1 MPTHHLSKTALTP
14 IFVVPPKFTTMKNV
28 TLLKLASL
36 LIFLLSA
43 QSSIAQL
50 NCSDYPDWFQTTWY
64 NSDVVHY
71 NGKLYSP
78 CYSSTVADLTVAS
91 NRTETTSP
99 CQTFWGFVADCSTGP
114 APTELFYEIFNDGQ
128 DATNG
133 TDAYGTNWNTDEQS
147 SSPDDFK
154 VKDNVFKS
162 KRTRGEAI
170 LFTETI
176 DVGNYT
182 DLKLSSFIDF
192 GGNMESNDFIKFQ
205 YKLDGGVL
213 TDVTNASYFGNNN
226 DDTYEWPLT
235 SITGTT
241 LEIYITFDTDG
252 GGEEHK
258 IDNLKLTGVLDCSSA
273 SSEVTAAAANASNTQ
288 ATVTWVNPSANCI
301 TINEVLVVAK
311 QGSDFSSATPSGSY
325 TSSTTFESGDA
336 FDDGFVVYSSGTAQ
350 SATVTSLTDG
360 AIYYFKI
367 FTKTGSTWSSG
378 VSVSAV
384 CKENL
389 FFEDFEDESDND
401 ITGTDANGT
410 SWSATLNGHDASY
423 FGVDTQSSKLF
434 RVDNLEDDRTG
445 IKWESNTINISGYE
459 SLELSSS
466 LWFYGTDSYDYLR
479 VKIEV
484 DGVTTTVA
492 SFDDDVN
499 DQDGDKSWTLLD
511 GSGNPITG
519 ASLKII
525 IEFYHDSD
533 EDYWVDNIKL
543 TGELT
548 LPGCASY
555 ISPNDGASDVSLT
568 PTVSW
573 DAVSGATGYKVY
585 YGTDSSASTFL
596 GETSSTTVVLP
607 TLLNNT
613 QYYWKVV
620 PTNARGDANGCIA
633 ISFTTIPL
641 APGCAT
647 YISPTDG
654 DADVTLTPEL
664 SWSAVSGAT
673 GYKVYY
679 SSDSS
684 NLGDPITLG
693 EVTSYQLPQLGYET
707 QYFWKVVPTNAG
719 GEATGCS
726 VISFTTLKN
735 PAGSVF
741 ITGNTVTISKNA
753 YLYLEKDFTNTGGS
767 LTLNSSSTEFA
778 SIIVEGTASGNIT
791 YNRFVNYQAAG
802 EWDIIGPPVLNQN
815 MQSFAQTNT
824 NNNTTSGAMAMG
836 GDYYALGQYLTQWGS
851 WANYTTSTIPDAN
864 FPAAKGYQ
872 MGTNS
877 IGSGNDMQGQTL
889 AFTGEIATTTQ
900 TINIQNQNG
909 ANGGNGR
916 RWNLVANPFSSYING
931 NTNAGTTNGGTNF
944 IDVNANVLDLEYTG
958 LYYWDA
964 DEDGWDVFNQLQT
977 NSDDGTLFIAPGQG
991 FFVAARNSE
1000 VAQISFTPQMR
1011 TILGGDDF
1019 ISGAPILL
1027 NYKLDLKLF
1036 NGSAERAK
1044 TKFHFQ
1050 QGLTLGLDAGYDAGA
1065 YNQATAL
1072 SSRLPGDD
1080 QGVNFQLNAMNL
1092 ESAYNQ
1098 SIPLVINQEVGQNF
1112 RVSISNN
1119 TLPEDVNVYLEDT
1132 QNGTLTS
1139 LKDQDFE
1146 LVAQSDLSDAG
1157 RFYIR
1162 FTTQNLAVNDVLS
1175 PSTINVYKINTDS
1188 FITIK
1193 GLTPEMGKTT
1203 ATIYNMLGMKVREKA
1218 LNNTAATQQIS
1229 TQGLASGVYIINLRA
1244 GEQAISKKIIIQ

>member
-1 MPTHHLSKTALTP
+1 
-14 IFVVPPKFTTMKNV
+14 MKNV
-28 TLLKLASL
+28 TFLKLASL
-36 LIFLLSA
+36 FIFLLSA
-43 QSSIAQL
+43 QSSFAQL
-50 NCSDYPDWFQTTWY
+50 NCSDYPDWVSGDINEY
-64 NSDVVHY
+64 SIGDRVHY
-71 NGKLYSP
+71 QGSI
-78 CYSSTVADLTVAS
+78 
-91 NRTETTSP
+91 
-99 CQTFWGFVADCSTGP
+99 W
-114 APTELFYEIFNDGQ
+114 
-128 DATNG
+128 
-133 TDAYGTNWNTDEQS
+133 QS
-147 SSPDDFK
+147 
-154 VKDNVFKS
+154 
-162 KRTRGEAI
+162 R
-170 LFTETI
+170 
-176 DVGNYT
+176 Y
-182 DLKLSSFIDF
+182 
-192 GGNMESNDFIKFQ
+192 
-205 YKLDGGVL
+205 
-213 TDVTNASYFGNNN
+213 GNNS
-226 DDTYEWPLT
+226 TAP
-235 SITGTT
+235 SGTT
-241 LEIYITFDTDG
+241 NNSCDQQGSQWCFVD
-252 GGEEHK
+252 
-258 IDNLKLTGVLDCSSA
+258 DCSSA
-273 SSEVTAAAANASNTQ
+273 PPTPTAAFSASANAVDTTQ
-288 ATVTWVNPSANCI
+288 TITFTNNSTNATSYSWNFGDST
-301 TINEVLVVAK
+301 T
-311 QGSDFSSATPSGSY
+311 SSATSPSHQYASAGSY
-325 TSSTTFESGDA
+325 TVTLTATG
-336 FDDGFVVYSSGTAQ
+336 SSGSDTATT
-350 SATVTSLTDG
+350 SITVNIPSETLAIQDFDG
-360 AIYYFKI
+360 ATPSWSYTDAIQG
-367 FTKTGSTWSSG
+367 TST
-378 VSVSAV
+378 VD
-384 CKENL
+384 L
-389 FFEDFEDESDND
+389 FFEDLTGESNGDTTGSASGINWALSGGGGSTSELYVHGGSGDHVHMSENDGTIAVWETTDNID
-401 ITGTDANGT
+401 ITSTANLNFTVKVRKTANLDSDDYVRLLYSKNGGALIEI
-410 SWSATLNGHDASY
+410 ATYYDDMPN
-423 FGVDTQSSKLF
+423 DTIIGGDINSLTGNTLIGNPGDTIKLF
-434 RVDNLEDDRTG
+434 MHVRN
-445 IKWESNTINISGYE
+445 N
-459 SLELSSS
+459 
-466 LWFYGTDSYDYLR
+466 
-479 VKIEV
+479 
-484 DGVTTTVA
+484 
-492 SFDDDVN
+492 
-499 DQDGDKSWTLLD
+499 
-511 GSGNPITG
+511 
-519 ASLKII
+519 
-525 IEFYHDSD
+525 DSD
-533 EDYWVDNIKL
+533 EQFEWEEIKL
-543 TGELT
+543 TGNVIDGTINSLGTNTTNAWGNKGYLDEAEITFNTVDLSNHDNLTFSFDYFIDSETETSGQYEDNFVYDIFYNGSETASLTEELIVNGGAT
-548 LPGCASY
+548 DAWTSKSVSVPDGTTSMKVIFNYDVTGASTEYLGIDNVKVTGIIKLPGCATNL
-555 ISPNDGASDVSLT
+555 SPTNTATNVSVT
-568 PTVSW
+568 PTLSW
-573 DAVSGATGYKVY
+573 DAVSGATGYKVF
-585 YGTDSSASTFL
+585 YGTDSNTSTAVAETAST
-596 GETSSTTVVLP
+596 SVILP
-607 TLLNNT
+607 TLQNGT

-620 PTNARGDANGCIA
+620 PTNARGDATGCGNA
-633 ISFTTIPL
+633 ISFTTIVA
-641 APGCAT
+641 APGCASYT
-647 YISPTDG
+647 SPTDG
-654 DADVTLTPEL
+654 AIDISLTPEL

-684 NLGDPITLG
+684 NLGNPTLV
-693 EVTSYQLPQLGYET
+693 EVTSYQLPQLGSET

-802 EWDIIGPPVLNQN
+802 EWDMIGPPVLNQN

-851 WANYTTSTIPDAN
+851 WVNYTTSTIPNAN

-877 IGSGNDMQGQTL
+877 IGSGSDTQGQTL

-977 NSDDGTLFIAPGQG
+977 NSNDGTLFIAPGQG

-1065 YNQATAL
+1065 YNQAAAL
-1072 SSRLPGDD
+1072 SSRLPEDD
-1080 QGVNFQLNAMNL
+1080 QEVNFQLNAMNL
-1092 ESAYNQ
+1092 EAAYNQ
-1098 SIPLVINQEVGQNF
+1098 SIPLVINQQEGQNF

-1146 LVAQSDLSDAG
+1146 LIAQSDLSDAG

-1175 PSTINVYKINTDS
+1175 PSSLTVFKLNTDA
-1188 FITIK
+1188 FVTIQ

-1229 TQGLASGVYIINLRA
+1229 TQGLASGVYIINLKA

>member
-1 MPTHHLSKTALTP
+1 
-14 IFVVPPKFTTMKNV
+14 MKNA
-28 TLLKLASL
+28 TLLKTASL
-36 LIFLLSA
+36 FIFLLSA
-43 QSSIAQL
+43 QLSSGQ
-50 NCSDYPDWFQTTWY
+50 NCSDYPNWEDY
-64 NSDVVHY
+64 PSDTIWMNADEVHY
-71 NGKLYSP
+71 NGKIYSP
-78 CYSSTVADLTVAS
+78 CYFSTNAPLSDPG
-91 NRTETTSP
+91 NRDEAGCGTTN
-99 CQTFWGFVADCSTGP
+99 WGWVTDCSTGP

-128 DATNG
+128 NATNG

-154 VKDNVFKS
+154 VKNNVFLS
-162 KRTRGEAI
+162 KKTEGEAI

-235 SITGTT
+235 GITGTT

-252 GGEEHK
+252 GGEEHE

-288 ATVTWVNPSANCI
+288 ATVTWINPSADCI

-311 QGSDFSSATPSGSY
+311 QGSDFSSATPSGNYSA
-325 TSSTTFESGDA
+325 STTFGSGDA
-336 FDDGFVVYSSGTAQ
+336 FDGGTVVYSSGTAQ
-350 SATVTSLTDG
+350 SVSVTNLTDG

-389 FFEDFEDESDND
+389 FFEDFEDEAEGAT
-401 ITGTDANGT
+401 TGTAIGNV
-410 SWSATLNGHDASY
+410 SWSATTTA
-423 FGVDTQSSKLF
+423 
-434 RVDNLEDDRTG
+434 
-445 IKWESNTINISGYE
+445 SGYE
-459 SLELSSS
+459 ESNVAEYSGDNSFWIELFNGNTTWTTNSIDISGHEDVNFSLYVAK
-466 LWFYGTDSYDYLR
+466 YGTLESDDYIKTEYQIDGGAWTEAETNGSLNDDFASNLVEILVSQQNIEGDSLIIR
-479 VKIEV
+479 VTAANNDNGNEEHF
-484 DGVTTTVA
+484 
-492 SFDDDVN
+492 FDDILVQGQLKLPDCAIN
-499 DQDGDKSWTLLD
+499 LAPT
-511 GSGNPITG
+511 GNIQ
-519 ASLKII
+519 
-525 IEFYHDSD
+525 
-533 EDYWVDNIKL
+533 
-543 TGELT
+543 
-548 LPGCASY
+548 
-555 ISPNDGASDVSLT
+555 SLT
-568 PTVSW
+568 PTLSW

-585 YGTDSSASTFL
+585 YGEDSSTSFFV
-596 GETSSTTVVLP
+596 GETSSTSQVLP
-607 TLLNNT
+607 TLVNNT
-613 QYYWKVV
+613 QYFWKVV
-620 PTNARGDANGCIA
+620 PTNARGDASNCSA
-633 ISFTTIPL
+633 VSFTTIFP
-641 APGCAT
+641 APSCAS
-647 YISPTDG
+647 YLSPTDS
-654 DADVTLTPEL
+654 AIDVSLTPEL

-693 EVTSYQLPQLGYET
+693 EITSYQLPQLGYNT

-741 ITGNTVTISKNA
+741 ITGNTVTVSKNA

-767 LTLNSSSTEFA
+767 VTLNSSSTEFA

-1019 ISGAPILL
+1019 ISGAPTLL

-1036 NGSAERAK
+1036 NGSTERAK

-1080 QGVNFQLNAMNL
+1080 QGVNFQINAMNL

-1098 SIPLVINQEVGQNF
+1098 TIPLVINQEVGQNF

-1119 TLPEDVNVYLEDT
+1119 TLPEDVNVYLEDV

-1146 LVAQSDLSDAG
+1146 LSAQSDLSDAG

-1218 LNNTAATQQIS
+1218 LDSSQSAQQIS
-1229 TQGLASGVYIINLRA
+1229 TQGLASGVYIINLKA
-1244 GEQAISKKIIIQ
+1244 GEQVVSKKVIIQ

>member
-1 MPTHHLSKTALTP
+1 
-14 IFVVPPKFTTMKNV
+14 MKNV
-28 TLLKLASL
+28 TFLKLASL
-36 LIFLLSA
+36 FIFLLSA
-43 QSSIAQL
+43 QSSFAQL
-50 NCSDYPDWFQTTWY
+50 NCSDYPDWVSGDINEY
-64 NSDVVHY
+64 SIGDRVHY
-71 NGKLYSP
+71 QGSI
-78 CYSSTVADLTVAS
+78 
-91 NRTETTSP
+91 
-99 CQTFWGFVADCSTGP
+99 W
-114 APTELFYEIFNDGQ
+114 
-128 DATNG
+128 
-133 TDAYGTNWNTDEQS
+133 QS
-147 SSPDDFK
+147 
-154 VKDNVFKS
+154 
-162 KRTRGEAI
+162 R
-170 LFTETI
+170 
-176 DVGNYT
+176 Y
-182 DLKLSSFIDF
+182 
-192 GGNMESNDFIKFQ
+192 
-205 YKLDGGVL
+205 
-213 TDVTNASYFGNNN
+213 GNNS
-226 DDTYEWPLT
+226 TAP
-235 SITGTT
+235 SGTT
-241 LEIYITFDTDG
+241 NNSCDQQGSQWCFVD
-252 GGEEHK
+252 
-258 IDNLKLTGVLDCSSA
+258 DCSSA
-273 SSEVTAAAANASNTQ
+273 PPTPTAAFSASANAVDTTQ
-288 ATVTWVNPSANCI
+288 TITFTNNSTNATSYSWNFGDST
-301 TINEVLVVAK
+301 T
-311 QGSDFSSATPSGSY
+311 SSATSPSHQYASAGSY
-325 TSSTTFESGDA
+325 TVTLTA
-336 FDDGFVVYSSGTAQ
+336 TNSSGSDTATT
-350 SATVTSLTDG
+350 SITVNIPSETLAIQDFDG
-360 AIYYFKI
+360 ATPSWSYTDAIQG
-367 FTKTGSTWSSG
+367 TST
-378 VSVSAV
+378 VD
-384 CKENL
+384 L
-389 FFEDFEDESDND
+389 FFEDLTGESNGDTTGSASGINWALSGGGGSTSELYVHGGSGDHVHMSENDGTIAVWETTDNID
-401 ITGTDANGT
+401 ITSTANLNFTVKVRKTANLDSDDYVRLLYSKNGGALIEI
-410 SWSATLNGHDASY
+410 ATYYDDMPD
-423 FGVDTQSSKLF
+423 DTIIGGDINSLTGNTLIGNPGDTIKLF
-434 RVDNLEDDRTG
+434 MHVRN
-445 IKWESNTINISGYE
+445 N
-459 SLELSSS
+459 
-466 LWFYGTDSYDYLR
+466 
-479 VKIEV
+479 
-484 DGVTTTVA
+484 
-492 SFDDDVN
+492 
-499 DQDGDKSWTLLD
+499 
-511 GSGNPITG
+511 
-519 ASLKII
+519 
-525 IEFYHDSD
+525 DSD
-533 EDYWVDNIKL
+533 EQFEWEEIKL
-543 TGELT
+543 TGNVIDGTINSLGTNTTNAWGNKGYLDEAEITFNTVDLSNHDNLTFSFDYFIDSETETSGQYEDNFVYDIFYNGSETASLTEELIVNGGAT
-548 LPGCASY
+548 DAWTSKSVSVPDGTTSMKVIFNYDVTGASTEYLGIDNVKVTGIIKLPGCATNL
-555 ISPNDGASDVSLT
+555 SPTNTATNVSVT
-568 PTVSW
+568 PTLSW
-573 DAVSGATGYKVY
+573 DAVSGATGYKVF
-585 YGTDSSASTFL
+585 YGTDSNTSTAVAETAST
-596 GETSSTTVVLP
+596 SVILP
-607 TLLNNT
+607 TLQNGT

-620 PTNARGDANGCIA
+620 PTNARGDATGCGNA
-633 ISFTTIPL
+633 ISFTTIVA
-641 APGCAT
+641 APGCASYT
-647 YISPTDG
+647 SPTDG
-654 DADVTLTPEL
+654 AIDISLTPEL

-684 NLGDPITLG
+684 NLGNPTLV
-693 EVTSYQLPQLGYET
+693 EVTSYQLPQLGSET

-851 WANYTTSTIPDAN
+851 WVNYTTSTIPNAN

-877 IGSGNDMQGQTL
+877 IGSGSDIQGQTL

-977 NSDDGTLFIAPGQG
+977 NSNDGTLFIAPGQG

-1065 YNQATAL
+1065 YNQAAAL
-1072 SSRLPGDD
+1072 SSRLPEDD

-1098 SIPLVINQEVGQNF
+1098 SIPLVINQQEGQNF

-1146 LVAQSDLSDAG
+1146 LIAQSDLSDAG

-1175 PSTINVYKINTDS
+1175 PSSLTVFKLNTDA
-1188 FITIK
+1188 FVTIQ

-1229 TQGLASGVYIINLRA
+1229 TQGLASGVYIINLKA

>member
-1 MPTHHLSKTALTP
+1 
-14 IFVVPPKFTTMKNV
+14 MKNV
-28 TLLKLASL
+28 TFLKLASL
-36 LIFLLSA
+36 FIFLLSA
-43 QSSIAQL
+43 QSSFAQL
-50 NCSDYPDWFQTTWY
+50 NCSDYPDWVSGDINEY
-64 NSDVVHY
+64 SIGDRVHY
-71 NGKLYSP
+71 QGSI
-78 CYSSTVADLTVAS
+78 
-91 NRTETTSP
+91 
-99 CQTFWGFVADCSTGP
+99 W
-114 APTELFYEIFNDGQ
+114 
-128 DATNG
+128 
-133 TDAYGTNWNTDEQS
+133 QS
-147 SSPDDFK
+147 
-154 VKDNVFKS
+154 
-162 KRTRGEAI
+162 R
-170 LFTETI
+170 
-176 DVGNYT
+176 Y
-182 DLKLSSFIDF
+182 
-192 GGNMESNDFIKFQ
+192 
-205 YKLDGGVL
+205 
-213 TDVTNASYFGNNN
+213 GNNS
-226 DDTYEWPLT
+226 TAP
-235 SITGTT
+235 SGTT
-241 LEIYITFDTDG
+241 NNSCDQQGSQWCFVD
-252 GGEEHK
+252 
-258 IDNLKLTGVLDCSSA
+258 DCSSA
-273 SSEVTAAAANASNTQ
+273 PPTPTAAFSASANAVDTTQ
-288 ATVTWVNPSANCI
+288 TITFTNNSTNATSYSWNFGDST
-301 TINEVLVVAK
+301 T
-311 QGSDFSSATPSGSY
+311 SSATSPSHQYASAGSY
-325 TSSTTFESGDA
+325 TVTLTATG
-336 FDDGFVVYSSGTAQ
+336 SSGSDTATT
-350 SATVTSLTDG
+350 SITVNIPSETLAIQDFDG
-360 AIYYFKI
+360 ATPSWSYTDAIQG
-367 FTKTGSTWSSG
+367 TST
-378 VSVSAV
+378 VD
-384 CKENL
+384 L
-389 FFEDFEDESDND
+389 FFEDLTGESNGDTTGSASGINWALSGGGGSTSELYVHGGSGDHVHMSENDGTIAVWETTDNID
-401 ITGTDANGT
+401 ITSTANLNFTVKVRKTANLDSDDYVRLLYSKNGGALIEI
-410 SWSATLNGHDASY
+410 ATYYDDMPN
-423 FGVDTQSSKLF
+423 DTIIGGDINSLTGNTLIGNPGDTIKLF
-434 RVDNLEDDRTG
+434 MHVRND
-445 IKWESNTINISGYE
+445 
-459 SLELSSS
+459 SSS
-466 LWFYGTDSYDYLR
+466 EQFEW
-479 VKIEV
+479 E
-484 DGVTTTVA
+484 
-492 SFDDDVN
+492 
-499 DQDGDKSWTLLD
+499 
-511 GSGNPITG
+511 
-519 ASLKII
+519 
-525 IEFYHDSD
+525 E
-533 EDYWVDNIKL
+533 IKL
-543 TGELT
+543 TGNVIDGTINSLGTNTTNAWGNKGYLDEAEITFNTVDLSNHDNLTFSFDYFIDSETETSGQYEDNFVYDIFYNGSETASLTEELIVNGGAT
-548 LPGCASY
+548 DAWTSKSVSVPDGTTSMKVIFNYDVTGASTEYLGIDNVKVTGIIKLPGCATNL
-555 ISPNDGASDVSLT
+555 SPTNTATNVSVT
-568 PTVSW
+568 PTLSW
-573 DAVSGATGYKVY
+573 DAVSGATGYKVF
-585 YGTDSSASTFL
+585 YGTDSNTSTAVAETAST
-596 GETSSTTVVLP
+596 SVILP
-607 TLLNNT
+607 TLQNGT

-620 PTNARGDANGCIA
+620 PTNARGDATGCGNA
-633 ISFTTIPL
+633 ISFTTIVA
-641 APGCAT
+641 APGCASYT
-647 YISPTDG
+647 SPTDG
-654 DADVTLTPEL
+654 AIDISLTPEL

-684 NLGDPITLG
+684 NLGNPTLV
-693 EVTSYQLPQLGYET
+693 EVTSYQLPQLGSET

-802 EWDIIGPPVLNQN
+802 EWDMIGPPVLNQN

-851 WANYTTSTIPDAN
+851 WVNYTTSTIPNAN

-877 IGSGNDMQGQTL
+877 IGSGSDTQGQTL

-931 NTNAGTTNGGTNF
+931 NTNAGATNGGTNF
-944 IDVNANVLDLEYTG
+944 IDVNADVLDEVYTG

-977 NSDDGTLFIAPGQG
+977 NSNDGTLFIAPGQG

-1065 YNQATAL
+1065 YNQAAAL
-1072 SSRLPGDD
+1072 SSRLPEDD

-1098 SIPLVINQEVGQNF
+1098 SIPLVINQQEGQNF

-1146 LVAQSDLSDAG
+1146 LIAQSDLSDAG

-1175 PSTINVYKINTDS
+1175 PSSLTVFKLNTDA
-1188 FITIK
+1188 FVTIQ

-1229 TQGLASGVYIINLRA
+1229 TQGLASGVYIINLKA

>member
-1 MPTHHLSKTALTP
+1 
-14 IFVVPPKFTTMKNV
+14 MKNV
-28 TLLKLASL
+28 TFLKLASL
-36 LIFLLSA
+36 FIFLLSA
-43 QSSIAQL
+43 QSSFAQL
-50 NCSDYPDWFQTTWY
+50 NCSDYPDWVSGDINEY
-64 NSDVVHY
+64 SIGDRVHY
-71 NGKLYSP
+71 QGSI
-78 CYSSTVADLTVAS
+78 
-91 NRTETTSP
+91 
-99 CQTFWGFVADCSTGP
+99 W
-114 APTELFYEIFNDGQ
+114 
-128 DATNG
+128 
-133 TDAYGTNWNTDEQS
+133 QS
-147 SSPDDFK
+147 
-154 VKDNVFKS
+154 
-162 KRTRGEAI
+162 R
-170 LFTETI
+170 
-176 DVGNYT
+176 Y
-182 DLKLSSFIDF
+182 
-192 GGNMESNDFIKFQ
+192 
-205 YKLDGGVL
+205 
-213 TDVTNASYFGNNN
+213 GNNS
-226 DDTYEWPLT
+226 TAP
-235 SITGTT
+235 SGTT
-241 LEIYITFDTDG
+241 NNSCDQQGSQWCFVD
-252 GGEEHK
+252 
-258 IDNLKLTGVLDCSSA
+258 DCSSA
-273 SSEVTAAAANASNTQ
+273 PPTPTAAFSASANAVDTTQ
-288 ATVTWVNPSANCI
+288 TITFTNNSTNATSYSWNFGDST
-301 TINEVLVVAK
+301 T
-311 QGSDFSSATPSGSY
+311 SSATSPSHQYASAGSY
-325 TSSTTFESGDA
+325 TVTLTA
-336 FDDGFVVYSSGTAQ
+336 TNSSGSDTATT
-350 SATVTSLTDG
+350 SITVNIPSETLAIQDFDG
-360 AIYYFKI
+360 ATPSWSYTDAIQG
-367 FTKTGSTWSSG
+367 TST
-378 VSVSAV
+378 VD
-384 CKENL
+384 L
-389 FFEDFEDESDND
+389 FFEDLTGESNGDTTGSASGINWALSGGGGSTSELYVHGGSGDHVHMSKNDGTIAVWETTDNID
-401 ITGTDANGT
+401 ITSTANLNFTVKVRKTANLDSDDYVRLLYSKNGGALIEI
-410 SWSATLNGHDASY
+410 ATYYDDMPN
-423 FGVDTQSSKLF
+423 DTIIGGDINSLTGNTLIGNPGDTIKLF
-434 RVDNLEDDRTG
+434 MHVRND
-445 IKWESNTINISGYE
+445 
-459 SLELSSS
+459 SSS
-466 LWFYGTDSYDYLR
+466 EQFEW
-479 VKIEV
+479 E
-484 DGVTTTVA
+484 
-492 SFDDDVN
+492 
-499 DQDGDKSWTLLD
+499 
-511 GSGNPITG
+511 
-519 ASLKII
+519 
-525 IEFYHDSD
+525 E
-533 EDYWVDNIKL
+533 IKL
-543 TGELT
+543 TGNVIDGTINSLGTNTTNAWGNKGYLDEAEITFNTVDLSNHDNLTFSFDYFIDSETETSGQYEDNFVYDIFYNGSETASLTEELIVNGGAT
-548 LPGCASY
+548 DAWTSKSVSVPDGTTSMKVIFNYDVTGASTEYLGIDNVKVTGIIKLPGCATNL
-555 ISPNDGASDVSLT
+555 SPTNTATNVSVT
-568 PTVSW
+568 PTLSW
-573 DAVSGATGYKVY
+573 DAVSGATGYKVF
-585 YGTDSSASTFL
+585 YGTDSNTSTAVAETAST
-596 GETSSTTVVLP
+596 SVILP
-607 TLLNNT
+607 TLQNGT

-620 PTNARGDANGCIA
+620 PTNARGDATGCGNA
-633 ISFTTIPL
+633 ISFTTIVA
-641 APGCAT
+641 APGCASYT
-647 YISPTDG
+647 SPTDG
-654 DADVTLTPEL
+654 AIDISLTPEL

-684 NLGDPITLG
+684 NLGNPTLV
-693 EVTSYQLPQLGYET
+693 EVTSYQLPQLGSET

-824 NNNTTSGAMAMG
+824 NDNTTSGAMAMG

-851 WANYTTSTIPDAN
+851 WVNYTTSTIPNAN

-877 IGSGNDMQGQTL
+877 IGSGSDIQGQTL

-931 NTNAGTTNGGTNF
+931 NTNAGATNGGTNF

-977 NSDDGTLFIAPGQG
+977 NSNDGTLFIAPGQG

-1065 YNQATAL
+1065 YNQAAAL
-1072 SSRLPGDD
+1072 SSRLPEDD
-1080 QGVNFQLNAMNL
+1080 QEVNFQLNAMNL
-1092 ESAYNQ
+1092 EAAYNQ
-1098 SIPLVINQEVGQNF
+1098 SIPLVINQQEGQNF

-1146 LVAQSDLSDAG
+1146 LIAQSDLSDAG

-1175 PSTINVYKINTDS
+1175 PSSLTVFKLNTDA
-1188 FITIK
+1188 FVTIQ

-1229 TQGLASGVYIINLRA
+1229 TQGLASGVYIINLKA

>member
-1 MPTHHLSKTALTP
+1 
-14 IFVVPPKFTTMKNV
+14 MKNV
-28 TLLKLASL
+28 TFLKLASL
-36 LIFLLSA
+36 FIFLLSA
-43 QSSIAQL
+43 QSSFAQL
-50 NCSDYPDWFQTTWY
+50 NCSDYPDWVSGDINEY
-64 NSDVVHY
+64 SIGDRVHY
-71 NGKLYSP
+71 QGSI
-78 CYSSTVADLTVAS
+78 
-91 NRTETTSP
+91 
-99 CQTFWGFVADCSTGP
+99 W
-114 APTELFYEIFNDGQ
+114 
-128 DATNG
+128 
-133 TDAYGTNWNTDEQS
+133 QS
-147 SSPDDFK
+147 
-154 VKDNVFKS
+154 
-162 KRTRGEAI
+162 R
-170 LFTETI
+170 
-176 DVGNYT
+176 Y
-182 DLKLSSFIDF
+182 
-192 GGNMESNDFIKFQ
+192 
-205 YKLDGGVL
+205 
-213 TDVTNASYFGNNN
+213 GNNS
-226 DDTYEWPLT
+226 TAP
-235 SITGTT
+235 SGTT
-241 LEIYITFDTDG
+241 NNSCDQQGSQWCFVD
-252 GGEEHK
+252 
-258 IDNLKLTGVLDCSSA
+258 DCSSA
-273 SSEVTAAAANASNTQ
+273 PPTPTAAFSASANAVDTTQ
-288 ATVTWVNPSANCI
+288 TITFTNNSTNATSYSWNFGDST
-301 TINEVLVVAK
+301 T
-311 QGSDFSSATPSGSY
+311 SSATSPSHQYASAGSY
-325 TSSTTFESGDA
+325 TVTLTATG
-336 FDDGFVVYSSGTAQ
+336 SSGSDTATT
-350 SATVTSLTDG
+350 SITVNIPSETLAIQDFDG
-360 AIYYFKI
+360 ATPSWSYTDAIQG
-367 FTKTGSTWSSG
+367 TST
-378 VSVSAV
+378 VD
-384 CKENL
+384 L
-389 FFEDFEDESDND
+389 FFEDLTGESNGDTTGSASGINWALSGGGGSTSELYVHGGSGDHVHMSENDGTIAVWETTDNID
-401 ITGTDANGT
+401 ITSTANLNFTVKVRKTANLDSDDYVRLLYSKNGGALIEI
-410 SWSATLNGHDASY
+410 ATYYDDMPN
-423 FGVDTQSSKLF
+423 DTIIGGDINSLTGNTLIGNPGDTIKLF
-434 RVDNLEDDRTG
+434 MHVRND
-445 IKWESNTINISGYE
+445 
-459 SLELSSS
+459 SSS
-466 LWFYGTDSYDYLR
+466 EQFEW
-479 VKIEV
+479 E
-484 DGVTTTVA
+484 
-492 SFDDDVN
+492 
-499 DQDGDKSWTLLD
+499 
-511 GSGNPITG
+511 
-519 ASLKII
+519 
-525 IEFYHDSD
+525 E
-533 EDYWVDNIKL
+533 IKL
-543 TGELT
+543 TGNVIDGTINSLGTNTTNAWGNKGYLDEAEITFNTVDLSNHDNLTFSFDYFIDSETETSGQYEDNFVYDIFYNGSETASLTEELIVNGGAT
-548 LPGCASY
+548 DAWTSKSVSVPDGTTSMKVIFNYDVTGASTEYLGIDNVKVTGIIKLPGCATNL
-555 ISPNDGASDVSLT
+555 SPTNTATNVSVT
-568 PTVSW
+568 PTLSW
-573 DAVSGATGYKVY
+573 DAVSGATGYKVF
-585 YGTDSSASTFL
+585 YGTDSNTSTAVAETAST
-596 GETSSTTVVLP
+596 SVILP
-607 TLLNNT
+607 TLQNGT

-620 PTNARGDANGCIA
+620 PTNARGDATGCGNA
-633 ISFTTIPL
+633 ISFTTIVA
-641 APGCAT
+641 APGCASYT
-647 YISPTDG
+647 SPTDG
-654 DADVTLTPEL
+654 AIDISLTPEL

-684 NLGDPITLG
+684 NLGNPTLV
-693 EVTSYQLPQLGYET
+693 EVTSYQLPQLGSET

-802 EWDIIGPPVLNQN
+802 EWDMIGPPVLNQN

-851 WANYTTSTIPDAN
+851 WVNYTTSTIPNAN

-931 NTNAGTTNGGTNF
+931 NTNAGATNGGTNF

-1065 YNQATAL
+1065 YNQVTAL
-1072 SSRLPGDD
+1072 SSRLPEDD
-1080 QGVNFQLNAMNL
+1080 QEVNFQLNAMNL

-1203 ATIYNMLGMKVREKA
+1203 ATIYNMLGMKVRSKT
-1218 LNNTAATQQIS
+1218 LNNTAASQQIS

-1244 GEQAISKKIIIQ
+1244 GEQAISKKVIIQ

>member
-1 MPTHHLSKTALTP
+1 
-14 IFVVPPKFTTMKNV
+14 MKNV
-28 TLLKLASL
+28 TFLKLASL
-36 LIFLLSA
+36 FIFLLSA
-43 QSSIAQL
+43 QSSFAQL
-50 NCSDYPDWFQTTWY
+50 NCSDYPDWVSGDINEY
-64 NSDVVHY
+64 SIGDRVHY
-71 NGKLYSP
+71 QGSI
-78 CYSSTVADLTVAS
+78 
-91 NRTETTSP
+91 
-99 CQTFWGFVADCSTGP
+99 W
-114 APTELFYEIFNDGQ
+114 
-128 DATNG
+128 
-133 TDAYGTNWNTDEQS
+133 QS
-147 SSPDDFK
+147 
-154 VKDNVFKS
+154 
-162 KRTRGEAI
+162 R
-170 LFTETI
+170 
-176 DVGNYT
+176 Y
-182 DLKLSSFIDF
+182 
-192 GGNMESNDFIKFQ
+192 
-205 YKLDGGVL
+205 
-213 TDVTNASYFGNNN
+213 GNNS
-226 DDTYEWPLT
+226 TAP
-235 SITGTT
+235 SGTT
-241 LEIYITFDTDG
+241 NNSCDQQGSQWCFVD
-252 GGEEHK
+252 
-258 IDNLKLTGVLDCSSA
+258 DCSSA
-273 SSEVTAAAANASNTQ
+273 PPTPTAAFSASANAVDTTQ
-288 ATVTWVNPSANCI
+288 TITFTNNSTNATSYSWNFGDST
-301 TINEVLVVAK
+301 T
-311 QGSDFSSATPSGSY
+311 SSATSPSHQYASAGSY
-325 TSSTTFESGDA
+325 TVTLTATG
-336 FDDGFVVYSSGTAQ
+336 SSGSDTATT
-350 SATVTSLTDG
+350 SITVNIPSETLAIQDFDG
-360 AIYYFKI
+360 ATPSWSYTDAIQG
-367 FTKTGSTWSSG
+367 TST
-378 VSVSAV
+378 VD
-384 CKENL
+384 L
-389 FFEDFEDESDND
+389 FFEDLTGESNGDTTGSASGINWALSGGGGSTSELYVHGGSGDHVHMSENDGTIAVWETTDNID
-401 ITGTDANGT
+401 ITSTANLNFTVKVRKTANLDSDDYVRLLYSKNGGALIEI
-410 SWSATLNGHDASY
+410 ATYYDDMPN
-423 FGVDTQSSKLF
+423 DTIIGGDINSLTGNTLIGNPGDTIKLF
-434 RVDNLEDDRTG
+434 MHVRN
-445 IKWESNTINISGYE
+445 N
-459 SLELSSS
+459 
-466 LWFYGTDSYDYLR
+466 
-479 VKIEV
+479 
-484 DGVTTTVA
+484 
-492 SFDDDVN
+492 
-499 DQDGDKSWTLLD
+499 
-511 GSGNPITG
+511 
-519 ASLKII
+519 
-525 IEFYHDSD
+525 DSD
-533 EDYWVDNIKL
+533 EQFEWEEIKL
-543 TGELT
+543 TGNVIDGTINSLGTNTTNAWGNKGYLDEAEITFNTVDLSNHDNLTFSFDYFIDSETETSGQYEDNFVYDIFYNGSETASLTEELIVNGGAT
-548 LPGCASY
+548 DAWTSKSVSVPDGTTSMKVIFNYDVTGASTEYLGIDNVKVTGIIKLPGCATNL
-555 ISPNDGASDVSLT
+555 SPTNTATNVSVT
-568 PTVSW
+568 PTLSW
-573 DAVSGATGYKVY
+573 DAVSGATGYKVF
-585 YGTDSSASTFL
+585 YGTDSNTSTAVAETAST
-596 GETSSTTVVLP
+596 SVILP
-607 TLLNNT
+607 TLQNGT

-620 PTNARGDANGCIA
+620 PTNARGDATGCGNA
-633 ISFTTIPL
+633 ISFTTIVA
-641 APGCAT
+641 APGCASYT
-647 YISPTDG
+647 SPTDG
-654 DADVTLTPEL
+654 AIDISLTPEL

-684 NLGDPITLG
+684 NLGNPTLV
-693 EVTSYQLPQLGYET
+693 EVTSYQLPQLGSET

-824 NNNTTSGAMAMG
+824 NDNTTSGAMAMG

-851 WANYTTSTIPDAN
+851 WVNYTTSTIPNAN

-877 IGSGNDMQGQTL
+877 IGSGSDTQGQTL

-977 NSDDGTLFIAPGQG
+977 NSNDGTLFIAPGQG

-1065 YNQATAL
+1065 YNQAAAL
-1072 SSRLPGDD
+1072 SSRLPEDD

-1098 SIPLVINQEVGQNF
+1098 SIPLVINQQEGQNF

-1146 LVAQSDLSDAG
+1146 LIAQSDLSDAG

-1175 PSTINVYKINTDS
+1175 PSSLTVFKLNTDA
-1188 FITIK
+1188 FVTIQ

-1218 LNNTAATQQIS
+1218 LNNTDATQQIS
-1229 TQGLASGVYIINLRA
+1229 TQGLASGVYIINLKA
-1244 GEQAISKKIIIQ
+1244 GDQAVSKKVIIQ

>member
-1 MPTHHLSKTALTP
+1 
-14 IFVVPPKFTTMKNV
+14 MKNV
-28 TLLKLASL
+28 TFLKLASL
-36 LIFLLSA
+36 FIFLLSA
-43 QSSIAQL
+43 QSSFAQL
-50 NCSDYPDWFQTTWY
+50 NCSDYPDWVSGDINEY
-64 NSDVVHY
+64 SIGDRVHY
-71 NGKLYSP
+71 QGSI
-78 CYSSTVADLTVAS
+78 
-91 NRTETTSP
+91 
-99 CQTFWGFVADCSTGP
+99 W
-114 APTELFYEIFNDGQ
+114 
-128 DATNG
+128 
-133 TDAYGTNWNTDEQS
+133 QS
-147 SSPDDFK
+147 
-154 VKDNVFKS
+154 
-162 KRTRGEAI
+162 R
-170 LFTETI
+170 
-176 DVGNYT
+176 Y
-182 DLKLSSFIDF
+182 
-192 GGNMESNDFIKFQ
+192 
-205 YKLDGGVL
+205 
-213 TDVTNASYFGNNN
+213 GNNS
-226 DDTYEWPLT
+226 TAP
-235 SITGTT
+235 SGTT
-241 LEIYITFDTDG
+241 NNSCDQQGSQWCFVD
-252 GGEEHK
+252 
-258 IDNLKLTGVLDCSSA
+258 DCSSA
-273 SSEVTAAAANASNTQ
+273 PPTPTAAFSASANAVDTTQ
-288 ATVTWVNPSANCI
+288 TITFTNNSTNATSYSWNFGDST
-301 TINEVLVVAK
+301 T
-311 QGSDFSSATPSGSY
+311 SSATSPSHQYASAGSY
-325 TSSTTFESGDA
+325 TVTLTATG
-336 FDDGFVVYSSGTAQ
+336 SSGSDTATT
-350 SATVTSLTDG
+350 SITVNIPSETLAIQDFDG
-360 AIYYFKI
+360 ATPSWSYTDAIQG
-367 FTKTGSTWSSG
+367 TST
-378 VSVSAV
+378 VD
-384 CKENL
+384 L
-389 FFEDFEDESDND
+389 FFEDLTGESNGDTTGSASGINWALSGGGGSTSELYVHGGSGDHVHMSENDGTIAVWETTDNID
-401 ITGTDANGT
+401 ITSTANLNFTVKVRKTANLDSDDYVRLLYSKNGGALIEI
-410 SWSATLNGHDASY
+410 ATYYDDMPN
-423 FGVDTQSSKLF
+423 DTIIGGDINSLTGNTLIGNPGDTIKLF
-434 RVDNLEDDRTG
+434 MHVRN
-445 IKWESNTINISGYE
+445 N
-459 SLELSSS
+459 
-466 LWFYGTDSYDYLR
+466 
-479 VKIEV
+479 
-484 DGVTTTVA
+484 
-492 SFDDDVN
+492 
-499 DQDGDKSWTLLD
+499 
-511 GSGNPITG
+511 
-519 ASLKII
+519 
-525 IEFYHDSD
+525 DSD
-533 EDYWVDNIKL
+533 EQFEWEEIKL
-543 TGELT
+543 TGNVIDGTINSLGTNTTNAWGNKGYLDEAEITFNTVDLSNHDNLTFSFDYFIDSETEPSGQYEDNFVYDIYYNGSETASLTEELIVNGGAT
-548 LPGCASY
+548 DAWTSKSVSVPDGTTSMKVIFNYDVTGASTEYLGIDNVKVTGIIKLPGCATNL
-555 ISPNDGASDVSLT
+555 SPTNTATNVSVT
-568 PTVSW
+568 PTLSW
-573 DAVSGATGYKVY
+573 DAVSGATGYKVF
-585 YGTDSSASTFL
+585 YGTDSNTSTAVAETAST
-596 GETSSTTVVLP
+596 SVILP
-607 TLLNNT
+607 TLQNGT

-620 PTNARGDANGCIA
+620 PTNARGDATGCGNA
-633 ISFTTIPL
+633 ISFTTIVA
-641 APGCAT
+641 APGCASYT
-647 YISPTDG
+647 SPTDG
-654 DADVTLTPEL
+654 AIDISLTPEL

-684 NLGDPITLG
+684 NLGNPTLV
-693 EVTSYQLPQLGYET
+693 EVTSYQLPQLGSET

-802 EWDIIGPPVLNQN
+802 EWDMIGPPVLNQN

-851 WANYTTSTIPDAN
+851 WVNYTTSTIPNAN

-877 IGSGNDMQGQTL
+877 IGSGSDIQGQTL

-931 NTNAGTTNGGTNF
+931 NTNAGATNGGTNF
-944 IDVNANVLDLEYTG
+944 IDVNADVLDEVYTG

-964 DEDGWDVFNQLQT
+964 DEDGWDVFNQLLT
-977 NSDDGTLFIAPGQG
+977 NSNDGTLFIAPGQG

-1065 YNQATAL
+1065 YNQAAAL
-1072 SSRLPGDD
+1072 SSRLPEDD

-1092 ESAYNQ
+1092 EAAYNQ
-1098 SIPLVINQEVGQNF
+1098 SIPLVINQQEGQNF

-1146 LVAQSDLSDAG
+1146 LIAQSDLSDAG

-1175 PSTINVYKINTDS
+1175 PSSLTVFKLNTDA
-1188 FITIK
+1188 FVTIQ

-1229 TQGLASGVYIINLRA
+1229 TQGLASGVYIINLKA

>member
-1 MPTHHLSKTALTP
+1 
-14 IFVVPPKFTTMKNV
+14 MKNV
-28 TLLKLASL
+28 TFLKLASL
-36 LIFLLSA
+36 FIFLLSA
-43 QSSIAQL
+43 QSSFAQL
-50 NCSDYPDWFQTTWY
+50 NCSDYPDWVSGDINEY
-64 NSDVVHY
+64 SIGDRVHY
-71 NGKLYSP
+71 QGSI
-78 CYSSTVADLTVAS
+78 
-91 NRTETTSP
+91 
-99 CQTFWGFVADCSTGP
+99 W
-114 APTELFYEIFNDGQ
+114 
-128 DATNG
+128 
-133 TDAYGTNWNTDEQS
+133 QS
-147 SSPDDFK
+147 
-154 VKDNVFKS
+154 
-162 KRTRGEAI
+162 R
-170 LFTETI
+170 
-176 DVGNYT
+176 Y
-182 DLKLSSFIDF
+182 
-192 GGNMESNDFIKFQ
+192 
-205 YKLDGGVL
+205 
-213 TDVTNASYFGNNN
+213 GNNS
-226 DDTYEWPLT
+226 TAP
-235 SITGTT
+235 SGTT
-241 LEIYITFDTDG
+241 NNSCDQQGSQWCFVD
-252 GGEEHK
+252 
-258 IDNLKLTGVLDCSSA
+258 DCSSA
-273 SSEVTAAAANASNTQ
+273 PPTPTAAFSASANAVDTTQ
-288 ATVTWVNPSANCI
+288 TITFTNNSTNATSYSWNFGDST
-301 TINEVLVVAK
+301 T
-311 QGSDFSSATPSGSY
+311 SSATSPSHQYASAGSY
-325 TSSTTFESGDA
+325 TVTLTA
-336 FDDGFVVYSSGTAQ
+336 TNSSGSDTATT
-350 SATVTSLTDG
+350 SITVNIPSETLAIQDFDG
-360 AIYYFKI
+360 ATPSWSYTDAIQG
-367 FTKTGSTWSSG
+367 TST
-378 VSVSAV
+378 VD
-384 CKENL
+384 L
-389 FFEDFEDESDND
+389 FFEDLTGESNGDTTGSASGINWALSGGGGSTSELYVHGGSGDHVHMSKNDGTIAVWETTDNID
-401 ITGTDANGT
+401 ITSTANLNFTVKVRKTANLDSDDYVRLLYSKNGGALIEI
-410 SWSATLNGHDASY
+410 ATYYDDMPN
-423 FGVDTQSSKLF
+423 DTIIGGDINSLTGNTLIGNPGDTIKLF
-434 RVDNLEDDRTG
+434 MHVRN
-445 IKWESNTINISGYE
+445 N
-459 SLELSSS
+459 
-466 LWFYGTDSYDYLR
+466 
-479 VKIEV
+479 
-484 DGVTTTVA
+484 
-492 SFDDDVN
+492 
-499 DQDGDKSWTLLD
+499 
-511 GSGNPITG
+511 
-519 ASLKII
+519 
-525 IEFYHDSD
+525 DSD
-533 EDYWVDNIKL
+533 EQFEWEEIKL
-543 TGELT
+543 TGNVIDGTINSLGTNTTNAWGNKGYLDEAEITFNTVDLSNHDNLTFSFDYFIDSETETSGQYEDNFVYDIFYNGSETASLTEELIVNGGAT
-548 LPGCASY
+548 DAWTSKSVSVPDGTTSMKVIFNYDVTGASTEYLGIDNVKVTGIIKLPGCATNL
-555 ISPNDGASDVSLT
+555 SPTNTATNVSVT
-568 PTVSW
+568 PTLSW
-573 DAVSGATGYKVY
+573 DAVSGATGYKVF
-585 YGTDSSASTFL
+585 YGTDSNTSTAVAETAST
-596 GETSSTTVVLP
+596 SVILP
-607 TLLNNT
+607 TLQNGT

-620 PTNARGDANGCIA
+620 PTNARGDATGCGNA
-633 ISFTTIPL
+633 ISFTTIVA
-641 APGCAT
+641 APGCASYT
-647 YISPTDG
+647 SPTDG
-654 DADVTLTPEL
+654 AIDISLTPEL

-684 NLGDPITLG
+684 NLGNPTLV
-693 EVTSYQLPQLGYET
+693 EVTSYQLPQLGSET

-851 WANYTTSTIPDAN
+851 WVNYTTSTIPNAN

-877 IGSGNDMQGQTL
+877 IGSGSDIQGQTL

-931 NTNAGTTNGGTNF
+931 NTNAGATNGGTNF

-977 NSDDGTLFIAPGQG
+977 NSNDGTLFIAPGQG

-1065 YNQATAL
+1065 YNQAAAL
-1072 SSRLPGDD
+1072 SSRLPEDD

-1098 SIPLVINQEVGQNF
+1098 SIPLVINQQEGQNF

-1146 LVAQSDLSDAG
+1146 LIAQSDLSDAG

-1175 PSTINVYKINTDS
+1175 PSSLTVFKLNTDA
-1188 FITIK
+1188 FVTIQ

-1229 TQGLASGVYIINLRA
+1229 TQGLASGVYIINLKA

>member
-36 LIFLLSA
+36 FIFLLSA
-43 QSSIAQL
+43 QSSFGQL
-50 NCSDYPDWFQTTWY
+50 NCSDYPDWVSGDINEY
-64 NSDVVHY
+64 SIGDRVHY
-71 NGKLYSP
+71 QGSI
-78 CYSSTVADLTVAS
+78 
-91 NRTETTSP
+91 
-99 CQTFWGFVADCSTGP
+99 W
-114 APTELFYEIFNDGQ
+114 
-128 DATNG
+128 
-133 TDAYGTNWNTDEQS
+133 QS
-147 SSPDDFK
+147 
-154 VKDNVFKS
+154 
-162 KRTRGEAI
+162 R
-170 LFTETI
+170 
-176 DVGNYT
+176 Y
-182 DLKLSSFIDF
+182 
-192 GGNMESNDFIKFQ
+192 
-205 YKLDGGVL
+205 
-213 TDVTNASYFGNNN
+213 GNNS
-226 DDTYEWPLT
+226 TAP
-235 SITGTT
+235 SGTT
-241 LEIYITFDTDG
+241 NNSCDQQGSQWCFVD
-252 GGEEHK
+252 
-258 IDNLKLTGVLDCSSA
+258 DCSSA
-273 SSEVTAAAANASNTQ
+273 PPTPTAAFSASANAVDTTQTITFTNNSTNATSYSWNFGDSTTSSETSPSHQYASPGTYTVILTATGS
-288 ATVTWVNPSANCI
+288 S
-301 TINEVLVVAK
+301 
-311 QGSDFSSATPSGSY
+311 GSDTATTSITVNIPSETIAIQDFDGATPDWSY
-325 TSSTTFESGDA
+325 TQTFSP
-336 FDDGFVVYSSGTAQ
+336 
-350 SATVTSLTDG
+350 TSP
-360 AIYYFKI
+360 
-367 FTKTGSTWSSG
+367 
-378 VSVSAV
+378 V
-384 CKENL
+384 NL
-389 FFEDFEDESDND
+389 FFEDLTGESDGDTTGSASGINWALSGGGGGGELYVHDGTHVHMSKNDGTIAVWQTTDNID
-401 ITGTDANGT
+401 ITSTANLNFTVKVRKTKNLDSDDYVRLLYSKNGGALIEI
-410 SWSATLNGHDASY
+410 ATYYDDIND
-423 FGVDTQSSKLF
+423 DTIIGGDINSLTGNTLIGNPGDTIKLF
-434 RVDNLEDDRTG
+434 MHVRNDSNSEQFE
-445 IKWESNTINISGYE
+445 WEE
-459 SLELSSS
+459 
-466 LWFYGTDSYDYLR
+466 
-479 VKIEV
+479 
-484 DGVTTTVA
+484 
-492 SFDDDVN
+492 
-499 DQDGDKSWTLLD
+499 
-511 GSGNPITG
+511 
-519 ASLKII
+519 
-525 IEFYHDSD
+525 
-533 EDYWVDNIKL
+533 IKL
-543 TGELT
+543 TGNVIDGTINSLGTNTTNAWGNKGYLDEAEITFNTVDLSNHDNLNFSFDYFIDSQTEFSGGAAGDNFVYDIYYNGSVTASLTEELIVNGSAT
-548 LPGCASY
+548 DTWTSKSVSVPDGTTSIKVIFNYDVTYAFDEHLGLDNVKVTGIIKLPGCATSL
-555 ISPNDGASDVSLT
+555 SPTNTATNVSVT

-573 DAVSGATGYKVY
+573 VAVSGATGYKVY
-585 YGTDSSASTFL
+585 YGTDSNTSTAVA
-596 GETSSTTVVLP
+596 ETANTSVTLP
-607 TLLNNT
+607 TLQNGT

-620 PTNARGDANGCIA
+620 PTNARGDATGCPDA
-633 ISFTTIPL
+633 ISFTTI
-641 APGCAT
+641 
-647 YISPTDG
+647 
-654 DADVTLTPEL
+654 
-664 SWSAVSGAT
+664 
-673 GYKVYY
+673 
-679 SSDSS
+679 
-684 NLGDPITLG
+684 
-693 EVTSYQLPQLGYET
+693 Q
-707 QYFWKVVPTNAG
+707 
-719 GEATGCS
+719 
-726 VISFTTLKN
+726 N

-851 WANYTTSTIPDAN
+851 WVNYTTSTIPNAN

-977 NSDDGTLFIAPGQG
+977 NSNDGTLFIAPGQG

-1065 YNQATAL
+1065 YNQAAAL
-1072 SSRLPGDD
+1072 SSRLPEDD

-1092 ESAYNQ
+1092 EAAYNQ
-1098 SIPLVINQEVGQNF
+1098 SLPLVINQQEGQNF

-1146 LVAQSDLSDAG
+1146 LIAQSDLSDAG

-1162 FTTQNLAVNDVLS
+1162 FTTQNLAVNDVLN
-1175 PSTINVYKINTDS
+1175 PSSLTIFKLNTDA
-1188 FITIK
+1188 FVTIQ
-1193 GLTPEMGKTT
+1193 GLIPVMGKTT

-1229 TQGLASGVYIINLRA
+1229 TQGLASGVYIINLKA

>member
-1 MPTHHLSKTALTP
+1 
-14 IFVVPPKFTTMKNV
+14 MKNV
-28 TLLKLASL
+28 TFLKLASL
-36 LIFLLSA
+36 FIFLLSA
-43 QSSIAQL
+43 QSSFAQL
-50 NCSDYPDWFQTTWY
+50 NCSDYPDWVSGDINEY
-64 NSDVVHY
+64 SIGDRVHY
-71 NGKLYSP
+71 QGSI
-78 CYSSTVADLTVAS
+78 
-91 NRTETTSP
+91 
-99 CQTFWGFVADCSTGP
+99 W
-114 APTELFYEIFNDGQ
+114 
-128 DATNG
+128 
-133 TDAYGTNWNTDEQS
+133 QS
-147 SSPDDFK
+147 
-154 VKDNVFKS
+154 
-162 KRTRGEAI
+162 R
-170 LFTETI
+170 
-176 DVGNYT
+176 Y
-182 DLKLSSFIDF
+182 
-192 GGNMESNDFIKFQ
+192 
-205 YKLDGGVL
+205 
-213 TDVTNASYFGNNN
+213 GNNS
-226 DDTYEWPLT
+226 TAP
-235 SITGTT
+235 SGTT
-241 LEIYITFDTDG
+241 NNSCDQQGSQWCFVD
-252 GGEEHK
+252 
-258 IDNLKLTGVLDCSSA
+258 DCSSA
-273 SSEVTAAAANASNTQ
+273 PPTPTAAFSASANAVDTTQ
-288 ATVTWVNPSANCI
+288 TITFTNNSTNATSYSWNFGDST
-301 TINEVLVVAK
+301 T
-311 QGSDFSSATPSGSY
+311 SSATSPSHQYASAGSY
-325 TSSTTFESGDA
+325 TVTLTATG
-336 FDDGFVVYSSGTAQ
+336 SSGSDTATT
-350 SATVTSLTDG
+350 SITVNIPSETLAIQDFDG
-360 AIYYFKI
+360 ATPSWSYTDAIQG
-367 FTKTGSTWSSG
+367 TST
-378 VSVSAV
+378 VD
-384 CKENL
+384 L
-389 FFEDFEDESDND
+389 FFEDLTGESNGDTTGSASGINWALSGGGGSTSELYVHGGSGDHVHMSKNDGTIAVWETTDNID
-401 ITGTDANGT
+401 ITSTANLNFTVKVRKTANLDSDDYVRLLYSKNGGALIEI
-410 SWSATLNGHDASY
+410 ATYYDDMPN
-423 FGVDTQSSKLF
+423 DTIIGGDINSLTGNTLIGNPGDTIKLF
-434 RVDNLEDDRTG
+434 MHVRN
-445 IKWESNTINISGYE
+445 N
-459 SLELSSS
+459 
-466 LWFYGTDSYDYLR
+466 
-479 VKIEV
+479 
-484 DGVTTTVA
+484 
-492 SFDDDVN
+492 
-499 DQDGDKSWTLLD
+499 
-511 GSGNPITG
+511 
-519 ASLKII
+519 
-525 IEFYHDSD
+525 DSD
-533 EDYWVDNIKL
+533 EQFEWEEIKL
-543 TGELT
+543 TGNVIDGTINSLGTNTTNAWGNKGYLDEAEITFNTVDLSNHDNLTFSFDYFIDSETETSGQYEDNFVYDIFYNGSETASLTEELIVNGGAT
-548 LPGCASY
+548 DAWTSKSVSVPDGTTSMKVIFNYDVTGASTEYLGIDNVKVTGIIKLPGCATNL
-555 ISPNDGASDVSLT
+555 SPTNTATNVSVT
-568 PTVSW
+568 PTLSW
-573 DAVSGATGYKVY
+573 DAVSGATGYKVF
-585 YGTDSSASTFL
+585 YGTDSNTSTAVAETAST
-596 GETSSTTVVLP
+596 SVILP
-607 TLLNNT
+607 TLQNGT

-620 PTNARGDANGCIA
+620 PTNARGDATGCGNA
-633 ISFTTIPL
+633 ISFTTIVA
-641 APGCAT
+641 APGCASYT
-647 YISPTDG
+647 SPTDG
-654 DADVTLTPEL
+654 AIDISLTPEL

-684 NLGDPITLG
+684 NLGNPTLV
-693 EVTSYQLPQLGYET
+693 EVTSYQLPQLGSET

-802 EWDIIGPPVLNQN
+802 EWDMIGPPVLNQN

-851 WANYTTSTIPDAN
+851 WVNYTTSTIPNAN

-877 IGSGNDMQGQTL
+877 IGSGSDTQGQTL

-931 NTNAGTTNGGTNF
+931 NTNAGATNGGTNF
-944 IDVNANVLDLEYTG
+944 IDVNADVLDEVYTG

-977 NSDDGTLFIAPGQG
+977 NSNDGTLFIAPGQG

-1065 YNQATAL
+1065 YNQAAAL
-1072 SSRLPGDD
+1072 SSRLPEDD

-1092 ESAYNQ
+1092 EAAYNQ
-1098 SIPLVINQEVGQNF
+1098 SIPLVINQQEGQNF

-1146 LVAQSDLSDAG
+1146 LIAQSDLSDAG

-1175 PSTINVYKINTDS
+1175 PSSLTVFKLNTDA
-1188 FITIK
+1188 FVTIQ

-1229 TQGLASGVYIINLRA
+1229 TQGLASGVYIINLKA

>member
-1 MPTHHLSKTALTP
+1 
-14 IFVVPPKFTTMKNV
+14 MKNV
-28 TLLKLASL
+28 TFLKLASL
-36 LIFLLSA
+36 FIFLLSA
-43 QSSIAQL
+43 QSSFAQL
-50 NCSDYPDWFQTTWY
+50 NCSDYPDWVSGDINEY
-64 NSDVVHY
+64 SIGDRVHY
-71 NGKLYSP
+71 QGSI
-78 CYSSTVADLTVAS
+78 
-91 NRTETTSP
+91 
-99 CQTFWGFVADCSTGP
+99 W
-114 APTELFYEIFNDGQ
+114 
-128 DATNG
+128 
-133 TDAYGTNWNTDEQS
+133 QS
-147 SSPDDFK
+147 
-154 VKDNVFKS
+154 
-162 KRTRGEAI
+162 R
-170 LFTETI
+170 
-176 DVGNYT
+176 Y
-182 DLKLSSFIDF
+182 
-192 GGNMESNDFIKFQ
+192 
-205 YKLDGGVL
+205 
-213 TDVTNASYFGNNN
+213 GNNS
-226 DDTYEWPLT
+226 TAP
-235 SITGTT
+235 SGTT
-241 LEIYITFDTDG
+241 NNSCDQQGSQWCFVD
-252 GGEEHK
+252 
-258 IDNLKLTGVLDCSSA
+258 DCSSA
-273 SSEVTAAAANASNTQ
+273 PPTPTAAFSASANAVDTTQTITFTNSSSNASSSSWNFGDST
-288 ATVTWVNPSANCI
+288 T
-301 TINEVLVVAK
+301 
-311 QGSDFSSATPSGSY
+311 SSATSPSHQYASAGSY
-325 TSSTTFESGDA
+325 TVTLTA
-336 FDDGFVVYSSGTAQ
+336 TNSSGSDTATT
-350 SATVTSLTDG
+350 SITVNIPSETLAIQDFDG
-360 AIYYFKI
+360 ATPSWSYTDAIQG
-367 FTKTGSTWSSG
+367 TST
-378 VSVSAV
+378 VD
-384 CKENL
+384 L
-389 FFEDFEDESDND
+389 FFEDLTGESNGDTTGSASGINWALSGGGGNNSELYVHGGSGDHVHMSKNDGTIAVWQTTDNID
-401 ITGTDANGT
+401 ITSTANLNFTVKVRKTANLDSDDYVRLLYSKNGGALIEI
-410 SWSATLNGHDASY
+410 ATYYDDMPN
-423 FGVDTQSSKLF
+423 DTIIGGDINSLTGNTLIGNPGDTIKLF
-434 RVDNLEDDRTG
+434 MHVRN
-445 IKWESNTINISGYE
+445 N
-459 SLELSSS
+459 
-466 LWFYGTDSYDYLR
+466 
-479 VKIEV
+479 
-484 DGVTTTVA
+484 
-492 SFDDDVN
+492 
-499 DQDGDKSWTLLD
+499 
-511 GSGNPITG
+511 
-519 ASLKII
+519 
-525 IEFYHDSD
+525 DSD
-533 EDYWVDNIKL
+533 EQFEWEEIKL
-543 TGELT
+543 TGNVIDGTINSLGTNTTNAWGNKGYLDEAEITFNTVDLSNHDNLTFSFDYFIDSETETSGQYEDNFVYDIFYNGSETASLTEELIVNGGAT
-548 LPGCASY
+548 DAWTSKSVSVPDGTTSMKVIFNYDVTGASTEYLGIDNVKVTGIIKLPGCATNL
-555 ISPNDGASDVSLT
+555 SPTNTATNVSVT
-568 PTVSW
+568 PTLSW
-573 DAVSGATGYKVY
+573 DAVSGATGYKVF
-585 YGTDSSASTFL
+585 YGTDSNTSTAVAETAST
-596 GETSSTTVVLP
+596 SVILP
-607 TLLNNT
+607 TLQNGT

-620 PTNARGDANGCIA
+620 PTNARGDATGCGNA
-633 ISFTTIPL
+633 ISFTTIVA
-641 APGCAT
+641 APGCASYT
-647 YISPTDG
+647 SPTDG
-654 DADVTLTPEL
+654 AIDISLTPEL

-684 NLGDPITLG
+684 NLGNPTLV
-693 EVTSYQLPQLGYET
+693 EVTSYQLPQLGSET

-778 SIIVEGTASGNIT
+778 SIIVEGTSSGNIT

-824 NNNTTSGAMAMG
+824 NDNTTSGAMAMG

-851 WANYTTSTIPDAN
+851 WVNYTTSTIPNAN

-977 NSDDGTLFIAPGQG
+977 NSNDGTLFIAPGQG

-1065 YNQATAL
+1065 YNQAAAL
-1072 SSRLPGDD
+1072 SSRLPEDD

-1098 SIPLVINQEVGQNF
+1098 SIPLVINQQEGQNF

-1146 LVAQSDLSDAG
+1146 LIAQSDLSDAG

-1175 PSTINVYKINTDS
+1175 PSSLTVFKLNTDA
-1188 FITIK
+1188 FVTIQ

-1229 TQGLASGVYIINLRA
+1229 TQGLASGVYIINLKA

>member
-1 MPTHHLSKTALTP
+1 
-14 IFVVPPKFTTMKNV
+14 MKNV
-28 TLLKLASL
+28 TFLKLASL
-36 LIFLLSA
+36 FIFLLSA
-43 QSSIAQL
+43 QSSFAQL
-50 NCSDYPDWFQTTWY
+50 NCSDYPDWVSGDINEY
-64 NSDVVHY
+64 SIGDRVHY
-71 NGKLYSP
+71 QGSI
-78 CYSSTVADLTVAS
+78 
-91 NRTETTSP
+91 
-99 CQTFWGFVADCSTGP
+99 W
-114 APTELFYEIFNDGQ
+114 
-128 DATNG
+128 
-133 TDAYGTNWNTDEQS
+133 QS
-147 SSPDDFK
+147 
-154 VKDNVFKS
+154 
-162 KRTRGEAI
+162 R
-170 LFTETI
+170 
-176 DVGNYT
+176 Y
-182 DLKLSSFIDF
+182 
-192 GGNMESNDFIKFQ
+192 
-205 YKLDGGVL
+205 
-213 TDVTNASYFGNNN
+213 GNNS
-226 DDTYEWPLT
+226 TAP
-235 SITGTT
+235 SGTT
-241 LEIYITFDTDG
+241 NNSCDQQGSQWCFVD
-252 GGEEHK
+252 
-258 IDNLKLTGVLDCSSA
+258 DCSSA
-273 SSEVTAAAANASNTQ
+273 PPTPTAAFSASANAVDTTQ
-288 ATVTWVNPSANCI
+288 TITFTNNSTNATSYSWNFGDST
-301 TINEVLVVAK
+301 T
-311 QGSDFSSATPSGSY
+311 SSATSPSHQYASAGSY
-325 TSSTTFESGDA
+325 TVTLTATG
-336 FDDGFVVYSSGTAQ
+336 SSGSDTATT
-350 SATVTSLTDG
+350 SITVNIPSETLAIQDFDG
-360 AIYYFKI
+360 ATPSWSYTDAIQG
-367 FTKTGSTWSSG
+367 TST
-378 VSVSAV
+378 VD
-384 CKENL
+384 L
-389 FFEDFEDESDND
+389 FFEDLTGESNGDTTGSASGINWALSGGGGSTSELYVHGGSGDHVHMSENDGTIAVWETTDNID
-401 ITGTDANGT
+401 ITSTANLNFTVKVRKTANLDSDDYVRLLYSKNGGALIEI
-410 SWSATLNGHDASY
+410 ATYYDDMPN
-423 FGVDTQSSKLF
+423 DTIIGGDINSLTGNTLIGNPGDTIKLF
-434 RVDNLEDDRTG
+434 MHVRN
-445 IKWESNTINISGYE
+445 N
-459 SLELSSS
+459 
-466 LWFYGTDSYDYLR
+466 
-479 VKIEV
+479 
-484 DGVTTTVA
+484 
-492 SFDDDVN
+492 
-499 DQDGDKSWTLLD
+499 
-511 GSGNPITG
+511 
-519 ASLKII
+519 
-525 IEFYHDSD
+525 DSD
-533 EDYWVDNIKL
+533 EQFEWEEIKL
-543 TGELT
+543 TGNVIDGTINSLGTNTTNAWGNKGYLDEAEITFNTVDLSNHDNLTFSFDYFIDSETETSGQYEDNFVYDIFYNGSETASLTEELIVNGGAT
-548 LPGCASY
+548 DAWTSKSVSVPDGTTSMKVIFNYDVTGASTEYLGIDNVKVTGIIKLPGCATNL
-555 ISPNDGASDVSLT
+555 SPTNTATNVSVT
-568 PTVSW
+568 PTLSW
-573 DAVSGATGYKVY
+573 DAVSGATGYKVF
-585 YGTDSSASTFL
+585 YGTDSNTSTAVAETAST
-596 GETSSTTVVLP
+596 SVILP
-607 TLLNNT
+607 TLQNGT

-620 PTNARGDANGCIA
+620 PTNARGDATGCGNA
-633 ISFTTIPL
+633 ISFTTIVA
-641 APGCAT
+641 APGCASYT
-647 YISPTDG
+647 SPTDG
-654 DADVTLTPEL
+654 AIDISLTPEL

-684 NLGDPITLG
+684 NLGNPTLV
-693 EVTSYQLPQLGYET
+693 EVTSYQLPQLGSET

-802 EWDIIGPPVLNQN
+802 EWDMIGPPVLNQN

-851 WANYTTSTIPDAN
+851 WVNYTTSTIPNAN

-877 IGSGNDMQGQTL
+877 IGSGSDTQGQTL

-931 NTNAGTTNGGTNF
+931 NTNAGATNGGTNF
-944 IDVNANVLDLEYTG
+944 IDVNADVLDEVYTG

-977 NSDDGTLFIAPGQG
+977 NSNDGTLFIAPGQG

-1065 YNQATAL
+1065 YNQAAAL
-1072 SSRLPGDD
+1072 SSRLPEDD

-1098 SIPLVINQEVGQNF
+1098 SIPLVINQQEGQNF

-1146 LVAQSDLSDAG
+1146 LIAQSDLSDAG

-1175 PSTINVYKINTDS
+1175 PSSLTVFKLNTDA
-1188 FITIK
+1188 FVTIQ

-1229 TQGLASGVYIINLRA
+1229 TQGLASGVYIINLKA

>member
-1 MPTHHLSKTALTP
+1 
-14 IFVVPPKFTTMKNV
+14 MKNV
-28 TLLKLASL
+28 TFLKLASL
-36 LIFLLSA
+36 FIFLLSA
-43 QSSIAQL
+43 QSSFAQL
-50 NCSDYPDWFQTTWY
+50 NCSDYPDWVSGDINEY
-64 NSDVVHY
+64 SIGDRVHY
-71 NGKLYSP
+71 QGSI
-78 CYSSTVADLTVAS
+78 
-91 NRTETTSP
+91 
-99 CQTFWGFVADCSTGP
+99 W
-114 APTELFYEIFNDGQ
+114 
-128 DATNG
+128 
-133 TDAYGTNWNTDEQS
+133 QS
-147 SSPDDFK
+147 
-154 VKDNVFKS
+154 
-162 KRTRGEAI
+162 R
-170 LFTETI
+170 
-176 DVGNYT
+176 Y
-182 DLKLSSFIDF
+182 
-192 GGNMESNDFIKFQ
+192 
-205 YKLDGGVL
+205 
-213 TDVTNASYFGNNN
+213 GNNS
-226 DDTYEWPLT
+226 TAP
-235 SITGTT
+235 SGTT
-241 LEIYITFDTDG
+241 NNSCDQQGSQWCFVD
-252 GGEEHK
+252 
-258 IDNLKLTGVLDCSSA
+258 DCSSA
-273 SSEVTAAAANASNTQ
+273 PPTPTAAFSASANAVDTTQ
-288 ATVTWVNPSANCI
+288 TITFTNNSTNATSYSWNFGDST
-301 TINEVLVVAK
+301 T
-311 QGSDFSSATPSGSY
+311 SSATSPSHQYASAGSY
-325 TSSTTFESGDA
+325 TVTLTA
-336 FDDGFVVYSSGTAQ
+336 TNSSGSDTATT
-350 SATVTSLTDG
+350 SITVNIPSETLAIQDFDG
-360 AIYYFKI
+360 ATPSWSYTDAIQG
-367 FTKTGSTWSSG
+367 TST
-378 VSVSAV
+378 VD
-384 CKENL
+384 L
-389 FFEDFEDESDND
+389 FFEDLTGESNGDTTGSASGINWALSGGGGSTSELYVHGGSGDHVHMSKNDGTIAVWETTDNID
-401 ITGTDANGT
+401 ITSTANLNFTVKVRKTANLDSDDYVRLLYSKNGGALIEI
-410 SWSATLNGHDASY
+410 ATYYDDMPN
-423 FGVDTQSSKLF
+423 DTIIGGDINSLTGNTLIGNPGDTIKLF
-434 RVDNLEDDRTG
+434 MHVRN
-445 IKWESNTINISGYE
+445 N
-459 SLELSSS
+459 
-466 LWFYGTDSYDYLR
+466 
-479 VKIEV
+479 
-484 DGVTTTVA
+484 
-492 SFDDDVN
+492 
-499 DQDGDKSWTLLD
+499 
-511 GSGNPITG
+511 
-519 ASLKII
+519 
-525 IEFYHDSD
+525 DSD
-533 EDYWVDNIKL
+533 EQFEWEEIKL
-543 TGELT
+543 TGNVIDGTINSLGTNTTNAWGNKGYLDEAEITFNTVDLSNHDNLTFSFDYFIDSETETSGQYEDNFVYDIFYNGSETASLTEELIVNGGAT
-548 LPGCASY
+548 DAWTSKSVSVPDGTTSMKVIFNYDVTGASTEYLGIDNVKVTGIIKLPGCATNL
-555 ISPNDGASDVSLT
+555 SPTNTATNVSVT
-568 PTVSW
+568 PTLSW
-573 DAVSGATGYKVY
+573 DAVSGATGYKVF
-585 YGTDSSASTFL
+585 YGTDSNTSTAVAETAST
-596 GETSSTTVVLP
+596 SVILP
-607 TLLNNT
+607 TLQNGT

-620 PTNARGDANGCIA
+620 PTNARGDATGCGNA
-633 ISFTTIPL
+633 ISFTTIVA
-641 APGCAT
+641 APGCASYT
-647 YISPTDG
+647 SPTDG
-654 DADVTLTPEL
+654 AIDISLTPEL

-684 NLGDPITLG
+684 NLGNPTLV
-693 EVTSYQLPQLGYET
+693 EVTSYQLPQLGSET

-851 WANYTTSTIPDAN
+851 WVNYTTSTIPNAN

-877 IGSGNDMQGQTL
+877 IGSGSDTQGQTL

-931 NTNAGTTNGGTNF
+931 NTNAGATNGGTNF

-977 NSDDGTLFIAPGQG
+977 NSNDGTLFIAPGQG

-1065 YNQATAL
+1065 YNQAAAL
-1072 SSRLPGDD
+1072 SSRLPEDD

-1098 SIPLVINQEVGQNF
+1098 SIPLVINQQEGQNF

-1146 LVAQSDLSDAG
+1146 LIAQSDLSDAG

-1175 PSTINVYKINTDS
+1175 PSSLTVFKLNTDA
-1188 FITIK
+1188 FVTIQ

-1229 TQGLASGVYIINLRA
+1229 TQGLASGVYIINLKA

>member
-1 MPTHHLSKTALTP
+1 MPTKCLFETALTP
-14 IFVVPPKFTTMKNV
+14 IFVIPPKFTTMKNV
-28 TLLKLASL
+28 TFLKIASL
-36 LIFLLSA
+36 FIFLLSA
-43 QSSIAQL
+43 QSSSGQ
-50 NCSDYPDWFQTTWY
+50 NCSDYPNWEDYPSNTIWM
-64 NSDVVHY
+64 NADEVHY
-71 NGKLYSP
+71 NGKIYSP
-78 CYSSTVADLTVAS
+78 CYFSTNAPLSDPG
-91 NRTETTSP
+91 NRDEAG
-99 CQTFWGFVADCSTGP
+99 C
-114 APTELFYEIFNDGQ
+114 
-128 DATNG
+128 G
-133 TDAYGTNWNTDEQS
+133 TTNW
-147 SSPDDFK
+147 
-154 VKDNVFKS
+154 
-162 KRTRGEAI
+162 GW
-170 LFTETI
+170 
-176 DVGNYT
+176 
-182 DLKLSSFIDF
+182 
-192 GGNMESNDFIKFQ
+192 
-205 YKLDGGVL
+205 
-213 TDVTNASYFGNNN
+213 VT
-226 DDTYEWPLT
+226 
-235 SITGTT
+235 
-241 LEIYITFDTDG
+241 
-252 GGEEHK
+252 
-258 IDNLKLTGVLDCSSA
+258 DCSSA
-273 SSEVTAAAANASNTQ
+273 PPTPAAAFSAIANLVDTTQTITFTNNSTDATSYSWNFGDSATSSVTSPSHQYAS
-288 ATVTWVNPSANCI
+288 AGSYTVTLTATNSY
-301 TINEVLVVAK
+301 
-311 QGSDFSSATPSGSY
+311 GSDTATTTITVNTPSETLAIQDFDGATPSWSY
-325 TSSTTFESGDA
+325 TDAIQGTSTVD
-336 FDDGFVVYSSGTAQ
+336 
-350 SATVTSLTDG
+350 
-360 AIYYFKI
+360 
-367 FTKTGSTWSSG
+367 
-378 VSVSAV
+378 
-384 CKENL
+384 L
-389 FFEDFEDESDND
+389 FFEDLTGESNGDTTGSASGINWALSGGGGNNSELYVHGGSGDHVHMSKNDGTIAVWQTTDNID
-401 ITGTDANGT
+401 ITSYSNLNFTVKVRKTANLDSDDYVRLLYSKNGGALIEIATYYDDMPDDTIIGGDINSLIGNPGDTIKLFMHVRNNSNNEQFEWEEIKLTGIELVDGDGTISSLGDNTTTAWGLYSNPPYVAQIIFNTVDLSNHDNLNFSFDYFIDSETEPSGQYEDNFVYDIYYNGSETASLTEELIVNGGVTDAWTSKSVSVPDGT
-410 SWSATLNGHDASY
+410 TSMKVIFNYDVTSAFDEHLG
-423 FGVDTQSSKLF
+423 L
-434 RVDNLEDDRTG
+434 DNLKVTG
-445 IKWESNTINISGYE
+445 IIKLPGCATNLAPTVTATDVSVTPTLSWDAVSDATGYKV
-459 SLELSSS
+459 
-466 LWFYGTDSYDYLR
+466 FYGTDSS
-479 VKIEV
+479 
-484 DGVTTTVA
+484 TTTA
-492 SFDDDVN
+492 LAE
-499 DQDGDKSWTLLD
+499 T
-511 GSGNPITG
+511 
-519 ASLKII
+519 
-525 IEFYHDSD
+525 
-533 EDYWVDNIKL
+533 
-543 TGELT
+543 
-548 LPGCASY
+548 
-555 ISPNDGASDVSLT
+555 
-568 PTVSW
+568 
-573 DAVSGATGYKVY
+573 
-585 YGTDSSASTFL
+585 AST
-596 GETSSTTVVLP
+596 SVILP
-607 TLLNNT
+607 TLQNGT

-620 PTNARGDANGCIA
+620 PTNARGDATGCGNA
-633 ISFTTIPL
+633 ISFTTIVA
-641 APGCAT
+641 APGCAS

-654 DADVTLTPEL
+654 AIDISLTPEL

-707 QYFWKVVPTNAG
+707 QYFWKVVPTNAE

-741 ITGNTVTISKNA
+741 ITGNTATISKNA

-851 WANYTTSTIPDAN
+851 WVNYTTSTIPNAN

-877 IGSGNDMQGQTL
+877 IGSGSDIQGQTL

-944 IDVNANVLDLEYTG
+944 IDANANVLDLEYTG

-1019 ISGAPILL
+1019 ISGAPTLL

-1036 NGSAERAK
+1036 NGSTERAK

-1065 YNQATAL
+1065 YDQATAL
-1072 SSRLPGDD
+1072 SSRLPEDD

-1092 ESAYNQ
+1092 EAAYNQ

-1146 LVAQSDLSDAG
+1146 LIAQSDLSDAG

-1175 PSTINVYKINTDS
+1175 PSSLTVFKLNTDA
-1188 FITIK
+1188 FVTIQ
-1193 GLTPEMGKTT
+1193 GLIPVMGKTT

-1229 TQGLASGVYIINLRA
+1229 TQGLASGVYIINLKA
-1244 GEQAISKKIIIQ
+1244 GEQAISKKVIIQ

>member
-1 MPTHHLSKTALTP
+1 
-14 IFVVPPKFTTMKNV
+14 MKNV
-28 TLLKLASL
+28 TFLKLASL
-36 LIFLLSA
+36 FIFLLSA
-43 QSSIAQL
+43 QSSFAQL
-50 NCSDYPDWFQTTWY
+50 NCSDYPDWVSGDINEY
-64 NSDVVHY
+64 SIGDRVHY
-71 NGKLYSP
+71 QGSI
-78 CYSSTVADLTVAS
+78 
-91 NRTETTSP
+91 
-99 CQTFWGFVADCSTGP
+99 W
-114 APTELFYEIFNDGQ
+114 
-128 DATNG
+128 
-133 TDAYGTNWNTDEQS
+133 QS
-147 SSPDDFK
+147 
-154 VKDNVFKS
+154 
-162 KRTRGEAI
+162 R
-170 LFTETI
+170 
-176 DVGNYT
+176 Y
-182 DLKLSSFIDF
+182 
-192 GGNMESNDFIKFQ
+192 
-205 YKLDGGVL
+205 
-213 TDVTNASYFGNNN
+213 GNNS
-226 DDTYEWPLT
+226 TAP
-235 SITGTT
+235 SGTT
-241 LEIYITFDTDG
+241 NNSCDQQGSQWCFVD
-252 GGEEHK
+252 
-258 IDNLKLTGVLDCSSA
+258 DCSSA
-273 SSEVTAAAANASNTQ
+273 PPTPTAAFSASANAVDTTQ
-288 ATVTWVNPSANCI
+288 TITFTNNSTNATSYSWNFGDST
-301 TINEVLVVAK
+301 T
-311 QGSDFSSATPSGSY
+311 SSATSPSHQYASAGSY
-325 TSSTTFESGDA
+325 TVTLTATG
-336 FDDGFVVYSSGTAQ
+336 SSGSDTATT
-350 SATVTSLTDG
+350 SITVNIPSETLAIQDFDG
-360 AIYYFKI
+360 ATPSWSYTDAIQG
-367 FTKTGSTWSSG
+367 TST
-378 VSVSAV
+378 VD
-384 CKENL
+384 L
-389 FFEDFEDESDND
+389 FFEDLTGESNGDTTGSASGINWALSGGGGSTSELYVHGGSGDHVHMSKNDGTIAVWETTDNID
-401 ITGTDANGT
+401 ITSTANLNFTVKVRKTANLDSDDYVRLLYSKNGGALIEI
-410 SWSATLNGHDASY
+410 ATYYDDMPN
-423 FGVDTQSSKLF
+423 DTIIGGDINSLTGNTLIGNPGDTIKLF
-434 RVDNLEDDRTG
+434 MHVRN
-445 IKWESNTINISGYE
+445 N
-459 SLELSSS
+459 
-466 LWFYGTDSYDYLR
+466 
-479 VKIEV
+479 
-484 DGVTTTVA
+484 
-492 SFDDDVN
+492 
-499 DQDGDKSWTLLD
+499 
-511 GSGNPITG
+511 
-519 ASLKII
+519 
-525 IEFYHDSD
+525 DSD
-533 EDYWVDNIKL
+533 EQFEWEEIKL
-543 TGELT
+543 TGNVIDGTINSLGTNTTNAWGNKGYLDEAEITFNTVDLSNHDNLTFSFDYFIDSETETSGQYEDNFVYDIFYNGSETASLTEELIVNGGAT
-548 LPGCASY
+548 DAWTSKSVSVPDGTTSMKVIFNYDVTGASTEYLGIDNVKVTGIIKLPGCATNL
-555 ISPNDGASDVSLT
+555 SPTNTATNVSVT
-568 PTVSW
+568 PTLSW
-573 DAVSGATGYKVY
+573 DAVSGATGYKVF
-585 YGTDSSASTFL
+585 YGTDSNTSTAVAETAST
-596 GETSSTTVVLP
+596 SVILP
-607 TLLNNT
+607 TLQNGT

-620 PTNARGDANGCIA
+620 PTNARGDATGCGNA
-633 ISFTTIPL
+633 ISFTTIVA
-641 APGCAT
+641 APGCASYT
-647 YISPTDG
+647 SPTDG
-654 DADVTLTPEL
+654 AIDISLTPEL

-684 NLGDPITLG
+684 NLGNPTLV
-693 EVTSYQLPQLGYET
+693 EVTSYQLPQLGSET

-802 EWDIIGPPVLNQN
+802 EWDMIGPPVLNQN

-851 WANYTTSTIPDAN
+851 WVNYTTSTIPNAN

-877 IGSGNDMQGQTL
+877 IGSGSDTQGQTL

-931 NTNAGTTNGGTNF
+931 NTNAGATNGGTNF
-944 IDVNANVLDLEYTG
+944 IDVNADVLDEVYTG

-977 NSDDGTLFIAPGQG
+977 NSNDGTLFIAPGQG

-1065 YNQATAL
+1065 YNQAAAL
-1072 SSRLPGDD
+1072 SSRLPEDD

-1098 SIPLVINQEVGQNF
+1098 SIPLVINQQEGQNF

-1146 LVAQSDLSDAG
+1146 LIAQSDLSDAG

-1175 PSTINVYKINTDS
+1175 PSSLTVFKLNTDA
-1188 FITIK
+1188 FVTIQ

-1229 TQGLASGVYIINLRA
+1229 TQGLASGVYIINLKA